1 MDLQAAVEQMPF
13 YGHLND
19 EEKRLIGNS
28 VNVRH
33 YRKGDVLHSHLSE
46 CLGLIQLQSGS
57 VRVTMQSAEGR
68 EITIYTLQEGDRDV
82 LSASC
87 VINQIT
93 FDTMMIA
100 DTDTDVLVIP
110 APVVGILDHSNIY
123 VHSDLMELS
132 ALRFSDAMWTMQQI
146 LFLRM
151 DQRVA
156 VFLLDEYSRTDN
168 PEIAATQDRIAR
180 SISSAREVTSRVL
193 GRMEKDGLI
202 ETRRGTIRLLDIDAL
217 EALLG

>member
-1 MDLQAAVEQMPF
+1 MNAETVLREMPF
-13 YGHLND
+13 FVHLTED
-19 EEKRLIGNS
+19 EKNLALTTVSTRT
-28 VNVRH
+28 
-33 YRKGDVLHSHLSE
+33 YRKGDILHSHTSE
-46 CLGLIQLQSGS
+46 CLGLIRLLKGS

-68 EITIYTLQEGDRDV
+68 EITIYTLQEGDADV
-82 LSASC
+82 LAASC

-93 FDTMMIA
+93 FDTLMVA
-100 DTDTDVLVIP
+100 DTDAEVMILP
-110 APVVGILDHSNIY
+110 AAAVSSLDRSSIY
-123 VHSDLMELS
+123 VHSYLMELS
-132 ALRFSDAMWTMQQI
+132 TERFSDAMWNMQQI

-156 VFLLDEYSRTDN
+156 NWLLDEYSRTDN
-168 PEIAATQDRIAR
+168 PEINATQDHIAR

-202 ETRRGTIRLLDIDAL
+202 QTKRGSVRILDADGL